1 MERRRP
7 RSRPTPDLTP
17 DQLGRYLDYCS
28 ELLSIIGKV
37 AAVYAEATN
46 DGQVLATVN
55 EIETLTVGL
64 SRKIWQKIAL
74 LHATTGPQ
82 RPLQMH
88 LPGSAPA

>member
-1 MERRRP
+1 
-7 RSRPTPDLTP
+7 
-17 DQLGRYLDYCS
+17 
-28 ELLSIIGKV
+28 
-37 AAVYAEATN
+37 VYAEATN